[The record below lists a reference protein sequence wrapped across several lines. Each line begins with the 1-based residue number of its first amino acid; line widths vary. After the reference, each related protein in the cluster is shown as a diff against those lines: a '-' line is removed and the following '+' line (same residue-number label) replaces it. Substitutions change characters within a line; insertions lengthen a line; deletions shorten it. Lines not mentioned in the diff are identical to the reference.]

1 MSGRNSKRRRTSPV
15 WDYFR
20 RQDGKITCS
29 ICNKDFAD
37 GGGTSNLQKHLR
49 AKHVDEAK
57 KCFGEADAKQPLMS
71 MFTDAR
77 RCSPARATRITELIA
92 EMVAR
97 DLRPLS
103 VVEGDGFRQLVN
115 YIEPNYRVPSRPHI
129 RSVCQ
134 KLYASTK
141 ENLLVTLQSHY
152 VAFTSDLWTSQA
164 VQAYLT
170 VTAHF
175 ITEQWVLESY
185 VLETKEMPEHHTGRI
200 IGNLAYMHQI
210 KNVT

>member
-29 ICNKDFAD
+29 ICNKDFPD
-37 GGGTSNLQKHLR
+37 GRGTSNLQKHLR

-97 DLRPLS
+97 DLVWSRETAFASWLTTLNRTTGYLQGPTFEAS
-103 VVEGDGFRQLVN
+103 VKN
-115 YIEPNYRVPSRPHI
+115 
-129 RSVCQ
+129 C
-134 KLYASTK
+134 
-141 ENLLVTLQSHY
+141 TLQRRR
-152 VAFTSDLWTSQA
+152 TCW
-164 VQAYLT
+164 
-170 VTAHF
+170 
-175 ITEQWVLESY
+175 
-185 VLETKEMPEHHTGRI
+185 
-200 IGNLAYMHQI
+200 
-210 KNVT
+210 